1 MSVYSYSKL
10 STFKNCS
17 LKYKYQYIDLIKPEE
32 KFEGIEA
39 FMGKRVHEVLEKLYK
54 NLRLRKSST
63 LEECLELYDVVWKKN
78 WSDIVRIVNKNF
90 TEENYYNTG
99 VDCVKNYYQRY
110 HPFNQGITLGTEMN
124 LRGSLDGNRNYQING
139 YIDRLDQMPDGT
151 YEIHDYK
158 TSASLPDQVLID
170 EDQQLALYHLI
181 LPNKFND
188 ALNVELVWH
197 YLSFDKEFRSS
208 RTSDQLEGLKNELMG
223 LIDKIESTT
232 EWEAVESKLC
242 DWCDYPDI
250 CPKKKHFYKVES
262 LPLNEYLNDDG
273 VKLVN
278 KYVELDIKKK
288 EIEFKINKLKEAVI
302 AYAKLENLQAIKG
315 SDHILKVKI
324 SQAVKWPTKQ
334 DKEREKLDRIILSS
348 GHWDEVSDL
357 NSYKL
362 TKVLSSGRWDKSLV
376 ECLEEYKKIEESTY
390 ISLSKSDKEAD

>member
-1 MSVYSYSKL
+1 MSTYSYSKL
-10 STFKNCS
+10 STFKSCP

-54 NLRLRKSST
+54 DLRLRKLNT
-63 LEECLELYDVVWKKN
+63 LEECLDYYDVVWKKN
-78 WSDIVRIVNKNF
+78 WSDIVRIVNQNF

-99 VDCVKNYYQRY
+99 IDCIKNYYQRY
-110 HPFNQGITLGTEMN
+110 CPFNQGVTLGTEMN
-124 LRGSLDGNRNYQING
+124 LRGSLDSNSRYQING
-139 YIDRLDQMPDGT
+139 YIDRLDQVPDGA

-188 ALNVELVWH
+188 ASNVELVWH

-208 RTSDQLEGLKNELMG
+208 RTNEQLEGLKNELME
-223 LIDKIESTT
+223 LINKIESTT
-232 EWEAVESKLC
+232 EWEAIESKLC

-250 CPKKKHFYKVES
+250 CPKKKHFYKVQS
-262 LPLNEYLNDDG
+262 LPANEYLNDDG
-273 VKLVN
+273 VQLVN

-288 EIEFKINKLKEAVI
+288 EIESEISKLREAVV
-302 AYAKLENLQAIKG
+302 AYAKLENLQVIEG
-315 SDHILKVKI
+315 SDHALKVKI

-334 DKEREKLDRIILSS
+334 EKYREELDKLILSS
-348 GHWDEVSDL
+348 GHWNEVSDL
-357 NSYKL
+357 NGYKL
-362 TKVLSSGRWDKSLV
+362 TKVLSAGRWDKSLT
-376 ECLEEYKKIEESTY
+376 ESLEKYKKIEESAY
-390 ISLSKSDKEAD
+390 ISLSKSNKEAD